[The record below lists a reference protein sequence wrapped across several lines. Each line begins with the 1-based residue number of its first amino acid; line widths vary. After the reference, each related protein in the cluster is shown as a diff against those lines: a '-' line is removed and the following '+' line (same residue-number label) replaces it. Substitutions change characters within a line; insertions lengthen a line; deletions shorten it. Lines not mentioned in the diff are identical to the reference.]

1 MTDYKNINIKPNITD
16 PDLIHNIPNKRV
28 SFSKP
33 EENKVV
39 SKPENNSESNKH
51 SPFGGKGLLIAIAF
65 SSIVIILIIVIIYL
79 LTRKPSNTVNRQQY
93 PTQEQMKQFQYNQE
107 MARRNYM
114 NRNAPHYGNVPNM
127 NAPNTGFPSKSPKP
141 KINSNTT
148 SNPEPKKKVP
158 KKERLD
164 NLANIIN
171 KTENNNFETSDDE
184 GPILSDNDNNDDE
197 VVVDSVELIKEKLEL
212 DDIN

>member
-16 PDLIHNIPNKRV
+16 PDLIHNIPNKQV
-28 SFSKP
+28 SFSEP
-33 EENKVV
+33 EKNRTV
-39 SKPENNSESNKH
+39 SNTETNSEPNKR

-79 LTRKPSNTVNRQQY
+79 LTRKPNNPVNKQHY
-93 PTQEQMKQFQYNQE
+93 PTPEQMKQYQYNQE
-107 MARRNYM
+107 MARRSYM
-114 NRNAPHYGNVPNM
+114 NRNAPHYGNTPNT
-127 NAPNTGFPSKSPKP
+127 NTPNTGFPNAAPKS
-141 KINSNTT
+141 KINSNMT

-184 GPILSDNDNNDDE
+184 GPMLSDKDDE